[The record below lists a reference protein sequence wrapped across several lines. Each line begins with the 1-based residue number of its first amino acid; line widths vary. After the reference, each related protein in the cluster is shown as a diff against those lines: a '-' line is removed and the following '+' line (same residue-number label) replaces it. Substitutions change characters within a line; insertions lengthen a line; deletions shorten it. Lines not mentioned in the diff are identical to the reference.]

1 MLCTHSLPAVL
12 RLYLSFAERGLVLL
26 HAFSTDELP
35 ARSSFGA
42 RRLWKG
48 PSRPTL
54 TVERRVRTLVSLH
67 IPWTHFCCFC
77 CQVYLGINLSNGSL
91 FAVKDVAASQTKD
104 TAETVAREIRF
115 LSSFHHDHIVSYL
128 GTELHDSTISIFT
141 EFMPGGSLAD
151 LITSFGVLP
160 DQLTARYIRQ
170 VAVQLSRLPRCRLR
184 QRPAGQ
190 AQGNVTTV

>member
-12 RLYLSFAERGLVLL
+12 CLYLSFAERGLVLL

-54 TVERRVRTLVSLH
+54 TVERGVRTLVSVH
-67 IPWTHFCCFC
+67 IPWTHVCF
-77 CQVYLGINLSNGSL
+77 QVYLGINLSNGSL

-104 TAETVAREIRF
+104 TAEAVAREIRF

-170 VAVQLSRLPRCRLR
+170 VTVQPSRPPRCRLR
-184 QRPAGQ
+184 QRPAAQ
-190 AQGNVTTV
+190 AQCNVTTV